1 LESPTWPLSNSL
13 ENTIKIR
20 GYEANRSVATPSK
33 LQQSVMCVGGAFATP
48 LGLQDLRE
56 LLSDG
61 DSLSRKAPLQQIQRS
76 IILTAVI
83 GILLNG

>member
-1 LESPTWPLSNSL
+1 
-13 ENTIKIR
+13 
-20 GYEANRSVATPSK
+20 
-33 LQQSVMCVGGAFATP
+33 MCVGGAFATP